1 MPKKKQWETDEDGE
15 KVMSLSGH
23 LRELRNRVVVCLV
36 FLFAGFVL
44 CFSNAELIVNE
55 LSAMGLA
62 NGYVFVYLSPQELL
76 VQYMRVGLTGAL
88 IISIPVIVYEAYA
101 FIAPGLEKYEKPFLI
116 LSLIFGQICFALG
129 VAFAH
134 KISMPFML
142 GFLYKING
150 TDYITSSISI
160 ESYLSFVLMVYIIFG
175 IVFEMPVVSAILTK
189 FGLLKS
195 AWLKKGRS
203 FAIVLCFIVA
213 ALITPPDIISQNMVA
228 IPMMILYQLSIIIC
242 RVIEKFNRKKED
254 EE

>member
-116 LSLIFGQICFALG
+116 LSLIFGQICLDR
-129 VAFAH
+129 
-134 KISMPFML
+134 KS
-142 GFLYKING
+142 
-150 TDYITSSISI
+150 
-160 ESYLSFVLMVYIIFG
+160 
-175 IVFEMPVVSAILTK
+175 VV
-189 FGLLKS
+189 
-195 AWLKKGRS
+195 
-203 FAIVLCFIVA
+203 
-213 ALITPPDIISQNMVA
+213 
-228 IPMMILYQLSIIIC
+228 
-242 RVIEKFNRKKED
+242 
-254 EE
+254 

>member
-1 MPKKKQWETDEDGE
+1 
-15 KVMSLSGH
+15 
-23 LRELRNRVVVCLV
+23 
-36 FLFAGFVL
+36 
-44 CFSNAELIVNE
+44 
-55 LSAMGLA
+55 
-62 NGYVFVYLSPQELL
+62 
-76 VQYMRVGLTGAL
+76 
-88 IISIPVIVYEAYA
+88 
-101 FIAPGLEKYEKPFLI
+101 
-116 LSLIFGQICFALG
+116 
-129 VAFAH
+129 
-134 KISMPFML
+134 ML

-195 AWLKKGRS
+195 VWLKKGRS

-213 ALITPPDIISQNMVA
+213 ALITPPDIISQIMVA